1 MNGFYI
7 NLKERT
13 DRDEHFKLLK
23 KKYKFFNNLTRLE
36 AIYHKN
42 GHIGCALSHKSALE
56 KCLWL
61 PGFYFLICEDDL
73 CILNHEN
80 FLEFTENVKKNLN
93 QPWDVIVLTPRG
105 DCINESINN
114 IFYRINNNQ
123 TTTGY
128 IIKKT
133 SIPKLISCIDE
144 CIEGLSKGKDTDFY
158 AFDQYWKNIQ
168 HELRFYYFKK
178 IFAGQ
183 IVGYSDIQKCVSD
196 YNHRYLN
203 QT

>member
-7 NLKERT
+7 NLKERE
-13 DRDEHFKLLK
+13 DRNKHFKLLK
-23 KKYKFFNNLTRLE
+23 NKYKFFNNLTRFE
-36 AIYHKN
+36 AICHKN
-42 GHIGCALSHKSALE
+42 GHIGCALSHKNALE

-73 CILNHEN
+73 CILNETN
-80 FLEFTENVKKNLN
+80 FLEFKKYINNNLN
-93 QPWDVIVLTPRG
+93 ELWDVIVLTPRG
-105 DCINESINN
+105 DCKGEPIAN
-114 IFYRINNNQ
+114 IFYRIKNNQ

-133 SIPKLISCIDE
+133 SIPKLICCIDK
-144 CIEGLSKGKDTDFY
+144 CIDGLEKGKDTNLY
-158 AFDQYWKNIQ
+158 AFDQYWKNLQ
-168 HELRFYYFKK
+168 SELRFYYFKK

-196 YNHRYLN
+196 YNRRYLN